1 MNASRV
7 IVGEVL
13 GDEVI
18 PMLNAMSQGRSGSMA
33 TIHAD
38 SSAGVFRRIAAYA
51 VQAPERLPLEA
62 TNLLIA
68 GSIHFVVHVDVGEMS
83 PDGLSPTGALLR
95 RRQVASV
102 REVVDAE
109 GPMIVSNE
117 VWKPGVDGR
126 ACPSA
131 PLRDATAAALA
142 EHGHDSRRYSRGTP
156 W

>member
-1 MNASRV
+1 
-7 IVGEVL
+7 
-13 GDEVI
+13 
-18 PMLNAMSQGRSGSMA
+18 
-33 TIHAD
+33 
-38 SSAGVFRRIAAYA
+38 

-68 GSIHFVVHVDVGEMS
+68 GSIHFVVHVDVGDVPVDRTTP
-83 PDGLSPTGALLR
+83 PDIRSR

-117 VWKPGVDGR
+117 VWKPDPDGR
-126 ACPSA
+126 ARQSA
-131 PLRDATAAALA
+131 PLRDVTAAALA
-142 EHGHDSRRYSRGTP
+142 EQGYDHRRFARGRQ